1 MTSHHDKLRTHRT
14 DTRITNETV
23 TPVDLS
29 GRLHEFD
36 GDELLGTG
44 SRWRWPKAIRICTAF

>member
-23 TPVDLS
+23 NPVDLS

-36 GDELLGTG
+36 GDELRTG